1 MALSAALAAFL
12 AGAVGARAQSAP
24 PQKPLM
30 AEDVFKNITVLRG
43 IPVNEF
49 METMGFFSAS
59 LGYNCTNCHVPDSLQ
74 NWDKFA
80 EDVPA
85 KRMAR
90 IMVQMVNNINKANF
104 GGRRAVTCYSCH
116 RGAGHPKVIPSL
128 AEQYS
133 TPPAEDA
140 NEVEIVGQPPG
151 GLSAEQVLN
160 KYIQALG
167 GPDRLAKITTYTA
180 KGTYGGWDTDFM
192 KVPMEIYAKAPGQ
205 RTSIIHMKI
214 GDSTT
219 TCDGRSAWIAGP
231 DKPVPLLAYPPGEDL
246 DGAKFDADMSFPGNI
261 RQALTQWRAGFPDTS
276 VNDRDVQVIQGL
288 TAAKSRVK
296 LFFDKQTGLLSRT
309 VRYVDTVVGIVPI
322 QTDYSDYREVAG
334 VKMPFHWTVTWT
346 DGQSTVELSEIQPNV
361 PIDAARFNRPAP
373 AKLKP
378 ETP

>member
-1 MALSAALAAFL
+1 
-12 AGAVGARAQSAP
+12 
-24 PQKPLM
+24 M
-30 AEDVFKNITVLRG
+30 AEDVFKNVTVLKG

-49 METMGFFSAS
+49 METMGFFAAS

-80 EDVPA
+80 DDIPA

-90 IMVQMVNNINKANF
+90 VMIQMVNNINKANF

-116 RGAGHPKVIPSL
+116 RGTGHPKVIPSL

-133 TPPAEDA
+133 TPPPEDA
-140 NEVEIVGQPPG
+140 NEVEIAGQQPG
-151 GLSAEQVLN
+151 PSADQILDR
-160 KYIQALG
+160 YIQALG
-167 GPDRLAKITTYTA
+167 GADRLAKLTSYTA

-192 KVPMEIYAKAPGQ
+192 KVPYEVYAKAPGQ
-205 RTSIIHMKI
+205 RTTIIHTKI

-219 TCDGRSAWIAGP
+219 TCDGRSAWLAGV

-261 RQALTQWRAGFPDTS
+261 KQALTQWRTGFPETTVS
-276 VNDRDVQVIQGL
+276 DRDVQVIQGM

-296 LFFDKQTGLLSRT
+296 LFFDKENGLLLRT
-309 VRYVDTVVGIVPI
+309 VRYVDTVVGTVPI

-346 DGQSTVELSEIQPNV
+346 DGQSMIELSEIQPNV
-361 PIDAARFNRPAP
+361 AIDPAKFAKPAP
-373 AKLKP
+373 AKVKP
-378 ETP
+378 EAP

>member
-1 MALSAALAAFL
+1 
-12 AGAVGARAQSAP
+12 
-24 PQKPLM
+24 M